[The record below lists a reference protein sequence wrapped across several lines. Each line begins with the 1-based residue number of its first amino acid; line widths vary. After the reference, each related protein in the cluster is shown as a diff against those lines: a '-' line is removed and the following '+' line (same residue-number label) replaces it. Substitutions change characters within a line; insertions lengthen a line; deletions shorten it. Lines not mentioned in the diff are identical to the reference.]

1 MSATSTSPLSEA
13 QIFVADQPA
22 KRKRRLSRQVA
33 ADVVAIGDFLSVV
46 IGGLL
51 PALIYAMVGDLK
63 IDQVNVLQAT
73 LLAGFIAHLCLRFRD
88 MYDTSRMETFPLKP
102 VELLIALCCGMI
114 GVLGIGVPLSLKNID
129 LMIWYAAWLSASYL
143 LMLMCR
149 IASRNLIASL
159 ASAGRFNERVAIF
172 GAGQIARRVH
182 DLVSEPGFGI
192 AFAGLYDDRMGTD
205 RINPEGL
212 AVAGRL
218 DDLITAAREGA
229 VDRIIV
235 ALPQTANDRLALI
248 IGKFDSL
255 PVSTHIVTHIASDL
269 IETHASF
276 NVSSLGPVG
285 LLDVKKKH

>member
-1 MSATSTSPLSEA
+1 MSVSTAAPSSEA
-13 QIFVADQPA
+13 AISVADEPA
-22 KRKRRLSRQVA
+22 KRQRRLSRQVA
-33 ADVVAIGDFLSVV
+33 ADVVAIGDFLSIVV
-46 IGGLL
+46 GGLL

-73 LLAGFIAHLCLRFRD
+73 MLAGFIAHLCLRFRD
-88 MYDTSRMETFPLKP
+88 MYDTSRMEVFPFKP
-102 VELLIALCCGMI
+102 VELLIALCCGMV
-114 GVLGIGVPLSLKNID
+114 GVLGIGVPLSLKNMD
-129 LMIWYAAWLSASYL
+129 LMIWYSAWFSASYM

-149 IASRNLIASL
+149 LTSRNLIASL
-159 ASAGRFNERVAIF
+159 AAAGRFNQRIAIF

-212 AVAGRL
+212 VVAGRL
-218 DDLITAAREGA
+218 NDLITAAREGA

-269 IETHASF
+269 IDTHASF
-276 NVSSLGPVG
+276 NVSTLGPIG